1 MIKQKTSRMDTLVL
15 ALIFIAWIS
24 RPAAILGW
32 HFTSELGLLR
42 GVIVAGICFGWV
54 ISVNRRVVQ
63 PGSRHYMTLA
73 AVLMVFWIV
82 VRTVKYDFAEDEPL
96 LHWLWYLYYVP
107 LILIPLLSVF
117 MSVSLCKS
125 ENFRISKSV
134 RMMTIPALI
143 LLLLVLSNDMH
154 QLVFSFPP
162 DTPKWSNTSYVYGAA
177 YYCIF
182 AWDFFCIVFCLVN
195 IIRKSRI
202 PGVRKCIPVPVS
214 ILALLTIYSVLCA
227 VRQPF
232 IMRWFSDMPTV
243 FCLMMMAF
251 LESFLRLNLIQTN
264 THYRALFRLSA
275 VPAVIVDEN
284 YAPQTSTA
292 RFIELSSEEMRQTE
306 KSPIV
311 MQNGERLS
319 GAPIK
324 NGHVLWQEN
333 ISEMLEL
340 NRRLESTR
348 LDLEEQNTAEM
359 EAYQAKALR
368 HQLAERNRL
377 YDLMQTQ
384 IRSKVEHLSG
394 LLEKLEQTNH
404 ADTERRLLLQISVIG
419 AYIKRRNNLSFI
431 SEGRRQFPARELKNC
446 IEQSLDCLTLFG
458 INAEQDFRLKEDMPM
473 EDMVRLYD
481 VFEEAIEYS
490 LDTLSELYLSV
501 TEKENGAAMM
511 LRLCTETELSSLSME
526 GLTVHDEGDGEWLLS
541 CFVEKDGEME

>member
-1 MIKQKTSRMDTLVL
+1 MIKQKITRMDIFVI
-15 ALIFIAWIS
+15 ALIFIAWLS

-32 HFTSELGLLR
+32 PFTSELGLLR
-42 GVIVAGICFGWV
+42 GFIVAGICFGWV
-54 ISVNRRVVQ
+54 ISVSRRVVQ

-82 VRTVKYDFAEDEPL
+82 VRTVKYDIAESKFL

-134 RMMTIPALI
+134 RMMDIPALI
-143 LLLLVLSNDMH
+143 LLLLVLTNDVH
-154 QLVFSFPP
+154 QLVFSFPL
-162 DTPKWSNTSYVYGAA
+162 DTPKWSDTGYAYGVA
-177 YYCIF
+177 YYSIF

-202 PGVRKCIPVPVS
+202 PGVRKCILVPVS

-243 FCLMMMAF
+243 FCLMMLIF
-251 LESFLRLNLIQTN
+251 FESLLRLNLIQTN
-264 THYRALFRLSA
+264 TYYRALFRQSS

-284 YAPQTSTA
+284 YAPQASTSSYA
-292 RFIELSSEEMRQTE
+292 ALPYEIMRQTE
-306 KSPIV
+306 GSPIV

-319 GAPIK
+319 GAPIE

-333 ISEMLEL
+333 ISEIVEL

-348 LDLEEQNTAEM
+348 LDLEEQNSAEV
-359 EAYQAKALR
+359 EAYKAEALR

-377 YDLMQTQ
+377 YDMMQTQ
-384 IRSKVEHLSG
+384 IRSKVEYLSE
-394 LLEKLEQTNH
+394 LLEKLEQTNDSK
-404 ADTERRLLLQISVIG
+404 AEDSLLLQISVIG

-431 SEGRRQFPARELKNC
+431 SEDRRQFPARELKNC

-473 EDMVRLYD
+473 ENMVRLYD

-501 TEKENGAAMM
+501 IKKENGVAMM
-511 LRLCTETELSSLSME
+511 LWLCTEMELSSLSME

>member
-1 MIKQKTSRMDTLVL
+1 MIKQKITRMDIFVI
-15 ALIFIAWIS
+15 ALIFIAWLS

-32 HFTSELGLLR
+32 PFTSELGLLR
-42 GVIVAGICFGWV
+42 GFIVAGICFGWV
-54 ISVNRRVVQ
+54 ISVSRRVVQ

-82 VRTVKYDFAEDEPL
+82 VRTVKYDIAESKFL

-134 RMMTIPALI
+134 RMMDIPALI
-143 LLLLVLSNDMH
+143 LLLLVLTNDVH

-162 DTPKWSNTSYVYGAA
+162 DTPKWSDSGYAYEVA

-182 AWDFFCIVFCLVN
+182 TWDFFCIVFCLVN

-202 PGVRKCIPVPVS
+202 PGVRKCIPAPVS
-214 ILALLTIYSVLCA
+214 ILALLTVYSVLCA

-232 IMRWFSDMPTV
+232 VMRWFSDMPTV
-243 FCLMMMAF
+243 FCLMMLIF
-251 LESFLRLNLIQTN
+251 FESLLRLNLIQTN
-264 THYRALFRLSA
+264 TYYRALFRQSS

-284 YAPQTSTA
+284 YAPQASTSSYA
-292 RFIELSSEEMRQTE
+292 ALPYEIMRQTE
-306 KSPIV
+306 ESPIV

-333 ISEMLEL
+333 ISEMVEL

-348 LDLEEQNTAEM
+348 LDLEEQNSAEV
-359 EAYQAKALR
+359 EAYKAEALR

-377 YDLMQTQ
+377 YDMMQTQ
-384 IRSKVEHLSG
+384 IRSKVEYLSE
-394 LLEKLEQTNH
+394 LLEKLEQTNDSK
-404 ADTERRLLLQISVIG
+404 AED
-419 AYIKRRNNLSFI
+419 
-431 SEGRRQFPARELKNC
+431 RRQFPARELKNC

-473 EDMVRLYD
+473 ENMVRLYD

-501 TEKENGAAMM
+501 IKKENGVAMM
-511 LRLCTETELSSLSME
+511 LWLCTEMELSSLSME